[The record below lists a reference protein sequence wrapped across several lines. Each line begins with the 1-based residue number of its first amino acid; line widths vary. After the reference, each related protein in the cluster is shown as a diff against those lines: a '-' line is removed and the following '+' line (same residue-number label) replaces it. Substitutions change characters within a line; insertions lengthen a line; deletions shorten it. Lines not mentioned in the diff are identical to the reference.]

1 MTRIQRVTLPIAIF
15 AFAGIL
21 VAAAGALAQ
30 TAQPDGTRGFLWKVE
45 SATGSAP
52 LYLAGS
58 VHALSKDVY
67 PLSQTFERAF
77 ESAGTLVEEI
87 DLAEAGSLSGGVAML
102 AKGLYADGRTFG
114 GVVSKE
120 TFALVAARLKI
131 MGVPVETISPMKP
144 WMVAMMLMAADIQK
158 AGLDPSL
165 GLDEY
170 FFEKASAA
178 GKPVKGLETID
189 YQVDRFDKMPVALQ
203 EQLLRSTLDD
213 LRTGQQELKDVIDA
227 WRRGDAASLERLLL
241 ASFKDY
247 PEAYASLL
255 VERNRNWLG
264 RIDTCLAQRS
274 PCFVVVG
281 AAHLVGPDGLITLL
295 RRKGYRVEQQ

>member
-1 MTRIQRVTLPIAIF
+1 MTRLRRETLPIAIF

-21 VAAAGALAQ
+21 VASAGALAQ
-30 TAQPDGTRGFLWKVE
+30 TAQPNGTRGFLWKIE

-52 LYLAGS
+52 LYLVGS

-102 AKGLYADGRTFG
+102 ARGLYTDGQTFG
-114 GVVSKE
+114 GVVSKG
-120 TFALVAARLKI
+120 TFDLVAARLKI
-131 MGVPVETISPMKP
+131 MGVPVETIGPMKP

-158 AGLDPSL
+158 AGLDPNL

-170 FFEKASAA
+170 FFEKATGA
-178 GKPVKGLETID
+178 GKLVKGLETIE

-213 LRTGQQELKDVIDA
+213 PSSEQQELKEVIDA

-264 RIDTCLAQRS
+264 HIDTCLAQRA
-274 PCFVVVG
+274 PCFMVVG
-281 AAHLVGPDGLITLL
+281 AAHLVGPDGLIALL
-295 RRKGYRVEQQ
+295 HRKGYRVEQQ

>member
-1 MTRIQRVTLPIAIF
+1 MTRIGRSTLRIAIF

-21 VAAAGALAQ
+21 VAAIDALAQ
-30 TAQPDGTRGFLWKVE
+30 TQPGGTRGFLWKVE

-52 LYLAGS
+52 LYLVGS
-58 VHALSKDVY
+58 VHALSRDVY

-87 DLAEAGSLSGGVAML
+87 DLAEVGSLSGGVAML
-102 AKGLYADGRTFG
+102 GKGLYTDGRTFS
-114 GVVSKE
+114 GVVTKE
-120 TFALVAARLKI
+120 TFDLVAARLKI

-158 AGLDPSL
+158 AGLNPSL

-170 FFEKASAA
+170 FFEKATAA

-213 LRTGQQELKDVIDA
+213 LRTEQQELKDVIDA

-241 ASFKDY
+241 ASFKES
-247 PEAYASLL
+247 PEVYASLL

-264 RIDTCLAQRS
+264 DIDTCLAQRS
-274 PCFVVVG
+274 PCFMVVG
-281 AAHLVGPDGLITLL
+281 AAHLVGPDGLINLL